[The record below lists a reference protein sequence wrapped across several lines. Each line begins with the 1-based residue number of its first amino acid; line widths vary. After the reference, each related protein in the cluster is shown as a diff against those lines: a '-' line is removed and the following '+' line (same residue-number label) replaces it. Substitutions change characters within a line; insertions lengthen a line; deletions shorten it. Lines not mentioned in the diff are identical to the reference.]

1 LVSLLGIVVLLIVA
15 WLLSANRMAVNPRTV
30 AGALS
35 IQIVIAAF
43 VLYFPPGKQVL
54 SVLAEGVSHILT
66 YSQAGIDFLFGP
78 LGNQSIGFIFVVNV
92 LPVIVFFS
100 SLITVLY
107 HLGIMTWIV
116 RMIGGGL
123 QYVLKTSRPES
134 LSAAANIFVGQA
146 EAPLVVKPFVPQ
158 MTRSEL
164 FAIMVGGLASIAGS
178 VMAGYAS
185 LGVSLPF
192 LLAACFMA
200 APGGLLMAK
209 IMYPE
214 TEEPINEVEDLK
226 EEDEGF
232 VNVFDAAASGALTGL
247 QIALAVG
254 AMLLAFIAFIA
265 MLNGVLGWVGS
276 LLGYENVTFQLLLGY
291 LFQPLAW
298 VLGVPWAEA
307 NAAGGLIGQKLVLN
321 EFVAYVEFIENH
333 KEGMTELTQGIVT
346 FALCGFANF
355 SSIAILLGGIGAMA
369 PSRRHD
375 IAKLG
380 LRALAAATLANLMSA
395 AIAGFFLSLS

>member
-1 LVSLLGIVVLLIVA
+1 MISLLGVALLLIVA
-15 WLLSANRMAVNPRTV
+15 WLLSSDRQAVNPRTIF
-30 AGALS
+30 GALT
-35 IQIVIAAF
+35 IQFGVAAF
-43 VLYFPPGKQVL
+43 VLYIPFGKRTLEVIA
-54 SVLAEGVSHILT
+54 SGVSQILMF
-66 YSQAGIDFLFGP
+66 SQAGIDFLFGP
-78 LGNQSIGFIFVVNV
+78 LAGDSIGFVFVINV

-100 SLITVLY
+100 SLIAVLY
-107 HLGIMTWIV
+107 HLGIMTWFV
-116 RMIGGGL
+116 RVIGGFL
-123 QYVLKTSRPES
+123 QWVLKTSRPES

-146 EAPLVVKPFVPQ
+146 EAPLVVRPFVPQ

-178 VMAGYAS
+178 VLAGYAS
-185 LGVSLPF
+185 LGVRLEY

-209 IMYPE
+209 MLLPE
-214 TEEPINEVEDLK
+214 TGEPINEVNELDDR
-226 EEDEGF
+226 EQDY

-265 MLNGVLGWVGS
+265 MLNGILGGVGG
-276 LLGYENVTFQLLLGY
+276 LFGYGDITFQQILGY

-298 VLGVPWAEA
+298 VLGVPWTEA
-307 NAAGGLIGQKLVLN
+307 HQAGSLIGQKVVLN
-321 EFVAYVEFIENH
+321 EFVAYVEFVGVRDDLSMLT
-333 KEGMTELTQGIVT
+333 EGVVT

-369 PSRRHD
+369 PTRRAE
-375 IAKLG
+375 IASLG

>member
-1 LVSLLGIVVLLIVA
+1 MLLVVA

-30 AGALS
+30 AGALA
-35 IQIVIAAF
+35 IQIGVAAF
-43 VLYFPPGKQVL
+43 VLYIPFGQRVL
-54 SVLAEGVSHILT
+54 EVIAQGVSHVLT
-66 YSQAGIDFLFGP
+66 FSQAGIDFLFGP
-78 LGNQSIGFIFVVNV
+78 LGDQSLGFVFVINV

-116 RMIGGGL
+116 RLIGGFL
-123 QYVLKTSRPES
+123 QWVLRTSRPES

-178 VMAGYAS
+178 VLAGYAS
-185 LGVSLPF
+185 LGVRLEY

-209 IMYPE
+209 ILMPE
-214 TEEPINEVEDLK
+214 TDEPINEVGEL
-226 EEDEGF
+226 DEAEQGF

-247 QIALAVG
+247 QIALGVG

-265 MLNGVLGWVGS
+265 MLNGILGGIGG
-276 LLGYENVTFQLLLGY
+276 LFGYGDITFQQILGFLL
-291 LFQPLAW
+291 QPLAW

-307 NAAGGLIGQKLVLN
+307 NQAGSLIGQKLVLN
-321 EFVAYVEFIENH
+321 EFVAYVEFIDV
-333 KEGMTELTQGIVT
+333 KDELTPVTQGVIT

-369 PSRRHD
+369 PSRRPE
-375 IAKLG
+375 IAELG

-395 AIAGFFLSLS
+395 AIAGFFISLGG